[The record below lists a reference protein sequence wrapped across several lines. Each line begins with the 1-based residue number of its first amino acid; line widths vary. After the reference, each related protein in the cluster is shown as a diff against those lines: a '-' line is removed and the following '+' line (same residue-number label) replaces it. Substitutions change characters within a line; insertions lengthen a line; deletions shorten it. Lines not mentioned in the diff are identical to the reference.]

1 MVLPVFKRSQ
11 DLDAKLAYGI
21 QFFWRKFEIFKTLEC
36 GRDLKIRSQNCDLR
50 NPPNVHK
57 ENATPCT
64 ELTDSRAES
73 IAILPPGDLLVETTT
88 TKGSNGPV
96 DPAWV
101 GQ

>member
-50 NPPNVHK
+50 NPPNVNLRNLIQMSFFQIGTNFGK
-57 ENATPCT
+57 IQ
-64 ELTDSRAES
+64 R
-73 IAILPPGDLLVETTT
+73 I
-88 TKGSNGPV
+88 
-96 DPAWV
+96 
-101 GQ
+101 

>member
-50 NPPNVHK
+50 NPPIVVHH
-57 ENATPCT
+57 
-64 ELTDSRAES
+64 LQ
-73 IAILPPGDLLVETTT
+73 IGDV
-88 TKGSNGPV
+88 S
-96 DPAWV
+96 
-101 GQ
+101 

>member
-50 NPPNVHK
+50 NPPNAEIKFGVV
-57 ENATPCT
+57 
-64 ELTDSRAES
+64 SAES
-73 IAILPPGDLLVETTT
+73 HDKTRGF
-88 TKGSNGPV
+88 S
-96 DPAWV
+96 
-101 GQ
+101 